1 MVRKSGQRGHSA
13 VIFDLDGTL
22 TVPYFDFDAIR
33 REIGLP
39 TEPRTPILEAME
51 AMTPAERDRCEE
63 ILLSHE
69 EKAARES
76 ELWDDT
82 AAVLEAIRQAG
93 IPIGLLTRNSRR
105 SVDIVLAKHGLAFD
119 CIHTREDGPIKPSPE
134 PVLAICR
141 TLHADPTRAWV
152 VGDYLF
158 DLMSGNGA
166 GATTVLMDGHAK
178 SPPFADQAD
187 HVIRRLSELLP
198 LLTDGPEPHVADC

>member
-1 MVRKSGQRGHSA
+1 MADGFAQSGPTA

-39 TEPRTPILEAME
+39 TTPRTPILEAMD
-51 AMTPAERDRCEE
+51 AMTPAERDRCEV
-63 ILLSHE
+63 ILIKHE
-69 EKAARES
+69 EKAAQES

-82 AAVLEAIRQAG
+82 LTVLDAIRRAG
-93 IPIGLLTRNSRR
+93 LPLGLLTRNSRR

-134 PVLAICR
+134 PVLMICR
-141 TLHADPTRAWV
+141 TLSAEPTKAWV

-158 DLMSGNGA
+158 DLMSGNAA
-166 GATTVLMDGHAK
+166 GATTVLMAGNGTVPD
-178 SPPFADQAD
+178 FADQAD

-198 LLTDGPEPHVADC
+198 LLRLNS